1 MIEGNLKGTIIMQN
15 IFTKALRNPFYRT
28 GSLEILLFF
37 AGWGIWWSFF
47 QIWLTTKQGFSGAQ
61 VGTIY
66 TFGSAVALVLMFV
79 YGSLQDKLG
88 LKKHL
93 LIAMVGCQVLLAPFF
108 TWVYVPMLES
118 NFYVGAMVGA
128 VYLAVAYL
136 AACPVFEAVTER
148 LSRRYSF
155 EYGQAR
161 AWGSFGYAMSAL
173 AAGFLF
179 TINPYLVFWTGSAV
193 SAVLLAVLLLLKPE
207 NKEANVA
214 AYENSEERNK
224 AVKSPSLK
232 EIVQVF
238 GIFDV
243 WKIIIFVIL
252 SWTFYTVF
260 DQQMF
265 PEFFTRFFAT
275 PEEGQQAYGILNSV
289 QVFLEFLMM
298 GLVPVLMKKI
308 GVRSALLLSCLIMI
322 CRIGG
327 CGLASTPL
335 GIGLIKLLH
344 APETALFV
352 LAIFRYFT
360 LHFDTRVSAT
370 LYMVG
375 FQIAASV
382 GGIIFSVPLGS
393 LRDSIGY
400 QSTFLTIAGIV
411 LVATLYA
418 CCILKKDDRDVEGQ
432 PLEA

>member
-232 EIVQVF
+232 EIIQVF

-382 GGIIFSVPLGS
+382 GGIIFSVPLGT

>member
-1 MIEGNLKGTIIMQN
+1 MGNLL
-15 IFTKALRNPFYRT
+15 KAFSNPFYRT
-28 GSLEILLFF
+28 SSLEIMLFF

-88 LKKHL
+88 VKKTL
-93 LIAMVGCQVLLAPFF
+93 LIFMVSCQVLLAPFF

-118 NFYVGAMVGA
+118 NFYVGAMIGA

-161 AWGSFGYAMSAL
+161 AWGSLGYAISAL
-173 AAGFLF
+173 TAGFLF

-193 SAVLLAVLLLLKPE
+193 SAVLLAILVFLKPE
-207 NKEANVA
+207 NREDAVQQ
-214 AYENSEERNK
+214 YENREERNK
-224 AVKSPSLK
+224 DAKSPSLK
-232 EIVQVF
+232 EIVSVF
-238 GIFDV
+238 GILDL

-252 SWTFYTVF
+252 TWTFYTVF

-275 PEEGQQAYGILNSV
+275 PEDGQQAYGILNSV
-289 QVFLEFLMM
+289 QGFLEFIMM
-298 GLVPVLMKKI
+298 GLVPILMRKI
-308 GVRSALLLSCLIMI
+308 GVRRALLLGCLIMV
-322 CRIGG
+322 CRISG
-327 CGLASTPL
+327 CGIASTPL

-393 LRDSIGY
+393 LRDNIGY
-400 QSTFLTIAGIV
+400 QHTFLIIAGIV
-411 LVATLYA
+411 LCASVYA
-418 CCILKKDDRDVEGQ
+418 FFILKKDDQDVEGQ
-432 PLEA
+432 PLEH

>member
-1 MIEGNLKGTIIMQN
+1 MGNI
-15 IFTKALRNPFYRT
+15 LRAFSNPFYRSS
-28 GSLEILLFF
+28 SLEILLFF

-47 QIWLTTKQGFSGAQ
+47 QIWLTSKQGFSGAQ

-88 LKKHL
+88 VKKNL
-93 LIAMVGCQVLLAPFF
+93 LLFMVGCQVLLAPFF

-118 NFYVGAMVGA
+118 SFYVGAMVGA

-148 LSRRYSF
+148 LSRRYRF

-161 AWGSFGYAMSAL
+161 AWGSLGYAISAL
-173 AAGFLF
+173 TAGFLF
-179 TINPYLVFWTGSAV
+179 TIDPYLVFWTGSAV
-193 SAVLLAVLLLLKPE
+193 SAVLFAVLVFLKPE
-207 NKEANVA
+207 NREANVRQ
-214 AYENSEERNK
+214 YENREEK
-224 AVKSPSLK
+224 DKDAKSPSLK
-232 EIVQVF
+232 EIISVF
-238 GIFDV
+238 GIFDL
-243 WKIIIFVIL
+243 WKIILLVIL

-265 PEFFTRFFAT
+265 PQFFTQFFAT
-275 PEEGQQAYGILNSV
+275 PEEGQKAYGILNSV
-289 QVFLEFLMM
+289 QVFLEFIMM
-298 GLVPVLMKKI
+298 GLVPILMRKI
-308 GVRSALLLSCLIMI
+308 GVRRALLLGCFIMV
-322 CRIGG
+322 CRISG
-327 CGLASTPL
+327 CSIASSPLA
-335 GIGLIKLLH
+335 IALIKLLH

-400 QSTFLTIAGIV
+400 QNTFMVIAGIV
-411 LVATLYA
+411 LCATVYAFVVLREDDEEVA
-418 CCILKKDDRDVEGQ
+418 GQ
-432 PLEA
+432 PLEN

>member
-1 MIEGNLKGTIIMQN
+1 MGNLL
-15 IFTKALRNPFYRT
+15 KAFSNPFYRT
-28 GSLEILLFF
+28 SSLEIMLFF

-47 QIWLTTKQGFSGAQ
+47 QIWLTTKQGFTGAQ

-88 LKKHL
+88 VKKTL
-93 LIAMVGCQVLLAPFF
+93 LIFMVSCQVLLAPFF

-118 NFYVGAMVGA
+118 NFYVGAMIGA

-161 AWGSFGYAMSAL
+161 AWGSLGYAISAL
-173 AAGFLF
+173 TAGFLF

-193 SAVLLAVLLLLKPE
+193 SAVLLAILVFLKPE
-207 NKEANVA
+207 NREDAVQQ
-214 AYENSEERNK
+214 YENREERNK
-224 AVKSPSLK
+224 DAKSPSLK
-232 EIVQVF
+232 EIVSVF
-238 GIFDV
+238 GILDL

-252 SWTFYTVF
+252 TWTFYTVF

-275 PEEGQQAYGILNSV
+275 PEDGQQAYGILNSV
-289 QVFLEFLMM
+289 QVFLEFIMM
-298 GLVPVLMKKI
+298 GLVPILMRKI
-308 GVRSALLLSCLIMI
+308 GVRRALLLGCLIMV
-322 CRIGG
+322 CRISG
-327 CGLASTPL
+327 CGIASTPL

-393 LRDSIGY
+393 LRDNIGY
-400 QSTFLTIAGIV
+400 QHTFLIIAGIV
-411 LVATLYA
+411 LCASVYA
-418 CCILKKDDRDVEGQ
+418 FFILKKDDQDVEGQ
-432 PLEA
+432 PLEH

>member
-1 MIEGNLKGTIIMQN
+1 MGNLL
-15 IFTKALRNPFYRT
+15 KAFSNPFYRT
-28 GSLEILLFF
+28 SSLEIMLFF

-88 LKKHL
+88 VKKTL
-93 LIAMVGCQVLLAPFF
+93 LIFMVSCQVLLAPFF

-118 NFYVGAMVGA
+118 NFYVGAMIGA

-161 AWGSFGYAMSAL
+161 AWGSLGYAISAL
-173 AAGFLF
+173 TAGFLF

-193 SAVLLAVLLLLKPE
+193 SAVLLAILVFLKPE
-207 NKEANVA
+207 NREDAVQQ
-214 AYENSEERNK
+214 YENREERNK
-224 AVKSPSLK
+224 DAKSPSLK
-232 EIVQVF
+232 EIVSVF
-238 GIFDV
+238 GILDL

-252 SWTFYTVF
+252 TWTFYTVF

-275 PEEGQQAYGILNSV
+275 PEDGQQAYGILNSV
-289 QVFLEFLMM
+289 QVFLEFIMM
-298 GLVPVLMKKI
+298 GLVPILMRKI
-308 GVRSALLLSCLIMI
+308 GVRRALLLGCLIMV
-322 CRIGG
+322 CRISG
-327 CGLASTPL
+327 CGIASTPL

-382 GGIIFSVPLGS
+382 GGIFFSVPLGS
-393 LRDSIGY
+393 LRDNIGY
-400 QSTFLTIAGIV
+400 QHTFLIIAGIV
-411 LVATLYA
+411 LCASVYA
-418 CCILKKDDRDVEGQ
+418 FFILKKDDQDVEGQ
-432 PLEA
+432 PLEH

>member
-1 MIEGNLKGTIIMQN
+1 MGNLL
-15 IFTKALRNPFYRT
+15 KAFSNPFYRT
-28 GSLEILLFF
+28 SSLEILLFF

-47 QIWLTTKQGFSGAQ
+47 QIWLTTKQGFTGAQ

-79 YGSLQDKLG
+79 YGSVQDKLG
-88 LKKHL
+88 VKKNL
-93 LIAMVGCQVLLAPFF
+93 LIFMVSCQVLLAPFF

-128 VYLAVAYL
+128 VYLSVAYL

-148 LSRRYSF
+148 LSRRYCF

-161 AWGSFGYAMSAL
+161 AWGSLGYAISAL
-173 AAGFLF
+173 TAGFLF

-193 SAVLLAVLLLLKPE
+193 SAVLLAILVFLKPE
-207 NKEANVA
+207 NSEANVQQ
-214 AYENSEERNK
+214 YENREERNK
-224 AVKSPSLK
+224 DAKSPSLK
-232 EIVQVF
+232 EIISVF
-238 GIFDV
+238 GILDL

-265 PEFFTRFFAT
+265 PEFFTRFFTT
-275 PEEGQQAYGILNSV
+275 PEEGQQAYGVLNSV
-289 QVFLEFLMM
+289 QVFLEFIMM
-298 GLVPVLMKKI
+298 SLVPILMRKI
-308 GVRSALLLSCLIMI
+308 GVRRALLLGCLIMV
-322 CRIGG
+322 CRISG
-327 CGLASTPL
+327 CGIASTPL
-335 GIGLIKLLH
+335 GIALIKLLH

-400 QSTFLTIAGIV
+400 QHTFLLIAGIV
-411 LVATLYA
+411 LCATVYA
-418 CCILKKDDRDVEGQ
+418 FLILKKDDQDVEGQ
-432 PLEA
+432 PLEN

>member
-1 MIEGNLKGTIIMQN
+1 MGNLL
-15 IFTKALRNPFYRT
+15 KAFSNPFYRT
-28 GSLEILLFF
+28 SSLEIMLFF

-88 LKKHL
+88 VKKTL
-93 LIAMVGCQVLLAPFF
+93 LIFMVSCQVLLAPFF

-118 NFYVGAMVGA
+118 NFYVGAMIGA

-161 AWGSFGYAMSAL
+161 AWGSLGYAISAL
-173 AAGFLF
+173 TAGFIF

-193 SAVLLAVLLLLKPE
+193 SAVLLAILVFLKPE
-207 NKEANVA
+207 NREDAVQQ
-214 AYENSEERNK
+214 YENREERNK
-224 AVKSPSLK
+224 DAKSPSLK
-232 EIVQVF
+232 EIVSVF
-238 GIFDV
+238 GILDL

-252 SWTFYTVF
+252 TWTFYTVF

-289 QVFLEFLMM
+289 QVFLEFIMM
-298 GLVPVLMKKI
+298 GLVPILMRKI
-308 GVRSALLLSCLIMI
+308 GVRRALLLGCLIMV
-322 CRIGG
+322 CRISG
-327 CGLASTPL
+327 CGIASTPL

-393 LRDSIGY
+393 LRDNIGY
-400 QSTFLTIAGIV
+400 QHTFLIIAGIV
-411 LVATLYA
+411 LCASVYA
-418 CCILKKDDRDVEGQ
+418 FFILKKDDQDVEGQ
-432 PLEA
+432 PLEH

>member
-1 MIEGNLKGTIIMQN
+1 MGNI
-15 IFTKALRNPFYRT
+15 LRAFSNPFYRSS
-28 GSLEILLFF
+28 SLEILLFF

-47 QIWLTTKQGFSGAQ
+47 QIWLTSKQGFSGAQ

-88 LKKHL
+88 VKKNL
-93 LIAMVGCQVLLAPFF
+93 LLFMVGCQVLLAPFF

-118 NFYVGAMVGA
+118 SFYVGAMVGA

-148 LSRRYSF
+148 LSRRYRF

-161 AWGSFGYAMSAL
+161 AWGSLGYAISAL
-173 AAGFLF
+173 TAGFLF
-179 TINPYLVFWTGSAV
+179 TIDPYLVFWTGSAV
-193 SAVLLAVLLLLKPE
+193 SAVLFAVRVFRKPE
-207 NKEANVA
+207 NREANVRQ
-214 AYENSEERNK
+214 YENREEK
-224 AVKSPSLK
+224 DKDAKSPSLK
-232 EIVQVF
+232 EIISVF
-238 GIFDV
+238 GIFDL
-243 WKIIIFVIL
+243 WKIILLVIL

-265 PEFFTRFFAT
+265 PQFFTQFFAT
-275 PEEGQQAYGILNSV
+275 PEEGQKAYGILNSV
-289 QVFLEFLMM
+289 QVFLEFIMM
-298 GLVPVLMKKI
+298 GLVPILMRKI
-308 GVRSALLLSCLIMI
+308 GVRRALLLGCFIMV
-322 CRIGG
+322 CRISG
-327 CGLASTPL
+327 CSIASSPLA
-335 GIGLIKLLH
+335 IALIKLLH

-400 QSTFLTIAGIV
+400 QNTFMVIAGIV
-411 LVATLYA
+411 LCATVYAFVVLREDDEEVA
-418 CCILKKDDRDVEGQ
+418 GQ
-432 PLEA
+432 PLEN

>member
-1 MIEGNLKGTIIMQN
+1 MGNLL
-15 IFTKALRNPFYRT
+15 KAFSNPFYRT
-28 GSLEILLFF
+28 SSLEIMLFF

-88 LKKHL
+88 VKKTL
-93 LIAMVGCQVLLAPFF
+93 LIFMVSCQVLLAPFF

-118 NFYVGAMVGA
+118 NFYVGAMIGA

-161 AWGSFGYAMSAL
+161 AWGSLGYAISAL
-173 AAGFLF
+173 TAGFLF

-193 SAVLLAVLLLLKPE
+193 SAVLLAILVFLKPE
-207 NKEANVA
+207 NREDAVQQ
-214 AYENSEERNK
+214 YENHEERNK
-224 AVKSPSLK
+224 DAKSPSLK
-232 EIVQVF
+232 EIVSVF
-238 GIFDV
+238 GILDL

-252 SWTFYTVF
+252 TWTFYTVF

-289 QVFLEFLMM
+289 QVFLEFIMM
-298 GLVPVLMKKI
+298 GLVPILMRKI
-308 GVRSALLLSCLIMI
+308 GVRRALLLGCLIMV
-322 CRIGG
+322 CRISG
-327 CGLASTPL
+327 CGIASTPL

-393 LRDSIGY
+393 LRDNIGY
-400 QSTFLTIAGIV
+400 QHTFLIIAGIV
-411 LVATLYA
+411 LCASVYA
-418 CCILKKDDRDVEGQ
+418 FFILKKDDQDVEGQ
-432 PLEA
+432 PLEH

>member
-1 MIEGNLKGTIIMQN
+1 MGNL
-15 IFTKALRNPFYRT
+15 LRAFSNPFYRSS
-28 GSLEILLFF
+28 SLEILLFF

-47 QIWLTTKQGFSGAQ
+47 QIWLTSKQGFSGAQ

-88 LKKHL
+88 VKKNL
-93 LIAMVGCQVLLAPFF
+93 LLFMVGCQVLLAPFF

-118 NFYVGAMVGA
+118 SFYVGAMVGA

-148 LSRRYSF
+148 LSRRYRF

-161 AWGSFGYAMSAL
+161 AWGSLGYAISAL
-173 AAGFLF
+173 TAGFLF
-179 TINPYLVFWTGSAV
+179 TIDPYLVFWTGSAV
-193 SAVLLAVLLLLKPE
+193 SAVLFAVLVSLKPE
-207 NKEANVA
+207 NREANVRQ
-214 AYENSEERNK
+214 YENREEK
-224 AVKSPSLK
+224 DKDAKSPSLK
-232 EIVQVF
+232 EIISVF
-238 GIFDV
+238 GIFDL
-243 WKIIIFVIL
+243 WKIILLVIL

-265 PEFFTRFFAT
+265 PQFFTQFFAT
-275 PEEGQQAYGILNSV
+275 PEEGQKAYGILNSV
-289 QVFLEFLMM
+289 QVFLEFIMM
-298 GLVPVLMKKI
+298 GLVPILMRKI
-308 GVRSALLLSCLIMI
+308 GVRRALLLGCLIMV
-322 CRIGG
+322 CRISG
-327 CGLASTPL
+327 CSIASSPLA
-335 GIGLIKLLH
+335 IALIKLLH

-400 QSTFLTIAGIV
+400 QNTFMVIAGIV
-411 LVATLYA
+411 LCATVYAFVVLREDDEEVA
-418 CCILKKDDRDVEGQ
+418 GQ
-432 PLEA
+432 PLEN

>member
-1 MIEGNLKGTIIMQN
+1 MGNLL
-15 IFTKALRNPFYRT
+15 KAFSNPFYRT
-28 GSLEILLFF
+28 SSLEIMLFF

-88 LKKHL
+88 VKKTL
-93 LIAMVGCQVLLAPFF
+93 LIFMVSCQVLLAPFF

-118 NFYVGAMVGA
+118 NFYVGAMIGA

-161 AWGSFGYAMSAL
+161 AWGSLGYAISAL
-173 AAGFLF
+173 TAGFLF

-193 SAVLLAVLLLLKPE
+193 SAVLLAILVFLKPE
-207 NKEANVA
+207 NREDAVQQ
-214 AYENSEERNK
+214 YENREECNK
-224 AVKSPSLK
+224 DAKSPSLK
-232 EIVQVF
+232 EIVSVF
-238 GIFDV
+238 GILDL

-252 SWTFYTVF
+252 TWTFYTVF

-275 PEEGQQAYGILNSV
+275 PEDGQQAYGILNSV
-289 QVFLEFLMM
+289 QVFLEFIMM
-298 GLVPVLMKKI
+298 GLVPILMRKI
-308 GVRSALLLSCLIMI
+308 GVRRALLLGCLIMV
-322 CRIGG
+322 CRISG
-327 CGLASTPL
+327 CGIASTPL

-393 LRDSIGY
+393 LRDNIGY
-400 QSTFLTIAGIV
+400 QHTFLIIAGIV
-411 LVATLYA
+411 LCASVYA
-418 CCILKKDDRDVEGQ
+418 FFILKKDDQDVEGQ
-432 PLEA
+432 PLEH

>member
-1 MIEGNLKGTIIMQN
+1 MGNLL
-15 IFTKALRNPFYRT
+15 KAFSNLFYRT
-28 GSLEILLFF
+28 SSLEIMLFF

-88 LKKHL
+88 VKKTL
-93 LIAMVGCQVLLAPFF
+93 LIFMVSCQVLLAPFF

-118 NFYVGAMVGA
+118 NFYVGAMIGA

-161 AWGSFGYAMSAL
+161 AWGSLGYAISAL
-173 AAGFLF
+173 TAGFLF

-193 SAVLLAVLLLLKPE
+193 SAVLLAILVFLKPE
-207 NKEANVA
+207 NREDAVQQ
-214 AYENSEERNK
+214 YENREERNK
-224 AVKSPSLK
+224 DAKSPSLK
-232 EIVQVF
+232 EIVSVF
-238 GIFDV
+238 GILDL

-252 SWTFYTVF
+252 TWTFYTVF

-275 PEEGQQAYGILNSV
+275 PEDGQQAYGILNSV
-289 QVFLEFLMM
+289 QVFLEFIMM
-298 GLVPVLMKKI
+298 GLVPILMRKI
-308 GVRSALLLSCLIMI
+308 GVRRALLLGCLIMV
-322 CRIGG
+322 CRISG
-327 CGLASTPL
+327 CGIASTPL

-393 LRDSIGY
+393 LRDNIGY
-400 QSTFLTIAGIV
+400 QHTFLIIAGIV
-411 LVATLYA
+411 LCASVYA
-418 CCILKKDDRDVEGQ
+418 FFILKKDDQDVEGQ
-432 PLEA
+432 PLEH